1 MCACVCD
8 VCVTCVFVV
17 RAGALVGDVLV
28 LAVDFAVLGDVNNIC
43 LPAGGLSGLP
53 GFSLKFFGSDWV
65 KSMAESS
72 DSESSDASAAEPFS
86 GPAFSESEDS
96 SIGVSVELP
105 RFLFFERTA
114 L

>member
-1 MCACVCD
+1 MCD
-8 VCVTCVFVV
+8 VCVCVV
-17 RAGALVGDVLV
+17 RAGALVSDVLV
-28 LAVDFAVLGDVNNIC
+28 LAGDFAVLGDVNNNVIC
-43 LPAGGLSGLP
+43 LPGGGLSGLP

-72 DSESSDASAAEPFS
+72 DSESSGASAAESFS

-96 SIGVSVELP
+96 SSGVYAGLP
-105 RFLFFERTA
+105 RFLFFERST